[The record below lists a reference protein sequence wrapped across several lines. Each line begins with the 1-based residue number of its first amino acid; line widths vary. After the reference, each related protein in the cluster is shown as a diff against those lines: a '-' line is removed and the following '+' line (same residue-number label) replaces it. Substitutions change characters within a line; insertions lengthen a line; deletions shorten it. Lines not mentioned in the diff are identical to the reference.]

1 MAKHPIVHLELSAK
15 EPKAAGEF
23 YERLFGWKIETDEK
37 LGYTQFSPEDEGGV
51 GGGFNPIDDNTPAG
65 SVVAYVGTDD
75 IAASLKKAESLGG
88 KALMPKTEIP
98 GVGWFGMF
106 MDPSGNRVGLYTTA
120 NPQ

>member
-23 YERLFGWKIETDEK
+23 YKKLFGWKIEVDDK
-37 LGYTQFSPEDEGGV
+37 LGYVQFSPEDEGGV
-51 GGGFNPIDDNTPAG
+51 GGGFNPVDDNMPAG

-75 IAASLKKAESLGG
+75 IAASLKKAESLGA